1 MSRNLA
7 QYDIFH
13 SPYYHGINYAGDF
26 EMPVIRGTDKVP
38 ERLIRFSDAKPQKRD
53 DPEAW
58 VVPYEFDIRLRPM
71 WRNAYR
77 YLPRML
83 NHPGMFSWDFSM
95 YRCMPFGLQYWN
107 CFRSR
112 LIGALYERYGGL
124 CIPNVRPS
132 DSRSPKIGRSLG
144 AAAKNYDVRDP
155 RSGRAYR
162 FIEGT
167 SLTNVEVFA
176 GKGTR
181 NKLNPKVARGLSEQ
195 AGGRPKDWQ
204 HVKGIGTL
212 DYHGHARKAEVHR
225 FEAKGDKVKFKAK
238 ERPDR

>member
-1 MSRNLA
+1 MKFTSVTTAASAAERGLLCHAISSNTT
-7 QYDIFH
+7 Y
-13 SPYYHGINYAGDF
+13 S
-26 EMPVIRGTDKVP
+26 IR
-38 ERLIRFSDAKPQKRD
+38 
-53 DPEAW
+53 
-58 VVPYEFDIRLRPM
+58 
-71 WRNAYR
+71 
-77 YLPRML
+77 
-83 NHPGMFSWDFSM
+83 
-95 YRCMPFGLQYWN
+95 
-107 CFRSR
+107 
-112 LIGALYERYGGL
+112 
-124 CIPNVRPS
+124 
-132 DSRSPKIGRSLG
+132 IGRSLG

-195 AGGRPKDWQ
+195 AGGRQKAWH
-204 HVKGIGTL
+204 HVMGIVTL
-212 DYHGHARKAEVHR
+212 EYLGLARKAAVHW